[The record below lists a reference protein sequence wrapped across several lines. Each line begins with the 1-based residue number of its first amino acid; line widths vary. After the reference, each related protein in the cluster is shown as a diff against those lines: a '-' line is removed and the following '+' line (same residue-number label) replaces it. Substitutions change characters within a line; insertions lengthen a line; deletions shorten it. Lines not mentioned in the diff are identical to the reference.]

1 MPRVTRTILTQ
12 KIIDATP
19 APTAKI
25 RFTTLR
31 DPEQRGLM
39 VRIWASG
46 ARVWS
51 FEYRSPITGQ
61 NVRLGLP
68 GGSLMDAR
76 SRARALRVEI
86 AAGRDPA
93 LDAKQGLLARQ
104 AAHSGAV
111 TVTDAL
117 GRYEDMVVKPA
128 ARAVSRRER
137 MASLRKA
144 VEPFNGMPVASL
156 KREIIVSRLDE
167 IQATRGPIAR
177 NRAQSEIRVWQT
189 WMRNRGLVP
198 AIELD
203 RVRKEVKEQ
212 ARERVLVDAEL
223 TVLMQKTTDR
233 TPFSDIIR
241 VLMHTGMRRGEAANL
256 QPRDLDFDAMTIRV
270 RGEVSK
276 TRQSRL
282 VPMDEAIIP
291 ALRERAE
298 RVGRE
303 DYIFGDG
310 SDYRRPFSGWGKR
323 VAALVKA
330 MPEGE
335 PWVLHDIRRTVATR
349 LYEAGTDVLTVEDL
363 LGHTTGA
370 RRGVAGTYNRA
381 QTLERQR
388 PALRAWAAKLAA
400 LAGAAADEHEAD
412 TGQKILKLR
421 KAR

>member
-68 GGSLMDAR
+68 GGSLMAAR

-128 ARAVSRRER
+128 VRSVSRRER

-212 ARERVLVDAEL
+212 ARERVLIDAEL

>member
-68 GGSLMDAR
+68 GGSLMAAR

-128 ARAVSRRER
+128 VRSVSRRER

-212 ARERVLVDAEL
+212 ARERVLIDAEL

-400 LAGAAADEHEAD
+400 LVGAAADEHEAD